1 MIKSKNLCATVL
13 AVAGLVSAAALE
25 RAWASSDSIGSGA
38 VRVEHITDPTLNNM
52 VAFDIRVPA
61 KWHYQGT
68 LAQGGPCVGIPSQVF
83 RLTSP
88 DGLSFV
94 ERFPALG
101 WSWATGGA
109 AGKIKTP
116 DCLPL
121 NQKISAQDFLKYFA
135 STLNVEYV
143 GDDPI
148 PAEARAAAQHEV
160 DEAAKLGPANNGGRG
175 YTYHQT
181 IDLASAIIR
190 YKNGSFTMK
199 GQLQTSI
206 LCGESH
212 YPGVK
217 SMLRG
222 VPDQPDWGTTQCGA
236 GVRYTVAPEDR
247 IQATLDA
254 MIANRIG
261 AAGNPT
267 WNQAWIERTQRQGAA
282 FAQQLANQNQNQNQ
296 GTSILEAG
304 ARSRAAGAA
313 QFNQDQASRQRMH
326 EQFLSTMQRGT
337 TMSMQSAA
345 QVANSNHTITSNW
358 VDYSLDRQTVRDPG
372 TGQISKVTSGY
383 NATWVD
389 NTGKVSFQT
398 SDPNANPNGS
408 LPGTWTRQQVV
419 NGDGTAR

>member
-1 MIKSKNLCATVL
+1 LSSAFR
-13 AVAGLVSAAALE
+13 AGLE
-25 RAWASSDSIGSGA
+25 
-38 VRVEHITDPTLNNM
+38 
-52 VAFDIRVPA
+52 
-61 KWHYQGT
+61 
-68 LAQGGPCVGIPSQVF
+68 
-83 RLTSP
+83 
-88 DGLSFV
+88 
-94 ERFPALG
+94 LG
-101 WSWATGGA
+101 NRGA

-267 WNQAWIERTQRQGAA
+267 WNQAWIERTQRQGRPSPSSSPTRTRTRIRVLRSSSGCSESGRGRGAVQSGSGVPAA
-282 FAQQLANQNQNQNQ
+282 DARAVFIHDAARHHHVHAECRPGRQL
-296 GTSILEAG
+296 
-304 ARSRAAGAA
+304 
-313 QFNQDQASRQRMH
+313 
-326 EQFLSTMQRGT
+326 
-337 TMSMQSAA
+337 QS
-345 QVANSNHTITSNW
+345 H
-358 VDYSLDRQTVRDPG
+358 DYLKLG
-372 TGQISKVTSGY
+372 
-383 NATWVD
+383 
-389 NTGKVSFQT
+389 
-398 SDPNANPNGS
+398 
-408 LPGTWTRQQVV
+408 
-419 NGDGTAR
+419 